1 MKKNFILFFILTIAF
16 SLTAC
21 GGDYYF
27 NNNEVNVVTIDK
39 KEFDLSKVGEALDGS
54 SDIIVRFDAPKASYI
69 LDNLSSIGSPS
80 AENLTLEMN
89 LSGDADWKRLA
100 DLSTVQGLTSLS
112 LRGECTL
119 KDISPILKLSDLE
132 TLTVFDNSDL
142 DYTTLS
148 SHPSLK
154 NLYIEAEQYDFPT
167 LQLLPLES
175 IEIPLRED
183 LWLGLESL
191 KNNESLKFINA
202 VEKEQYDVKEY
213 LSPEEIYYYQQFEV
227 AKILTQYRRK
237 CTDTPVP
244 VVNSIPKI
252 NGTMVLAAPPNV
264 LQATPYSNQ
273 QMMDVYCNADPIDE
287 VPHIYFPY
295 IKQYGEIDSSTS
307 FLTLNATEAMEKHF
321 MRAISMNDCRYI
333 MYIIPLDSNGHY
345 AADVT
350 AGNITIRLQIY
361 DIQNNQLFPATD
373 IYTVTEKIADDPGEI
388 EHYQE
393 VILSSINKYIE
404 ALPFEDTLE

>member
-202 VEKEQYDVKEY
+202 VEKEQYDVKE
-213 LSPEEIYYYQQFEV
+213 
-227 AKILTQYRRK
+227 
-237 CTDTPVP
+237 
-244 VVNSIPKI
+244 
-252 NGTMVLAAPPNV
+252 
-264 LQATPYSNQ
+264 
-273 QMMDVYCNADPIDE
+273 
-287 VPHIYFPY
+287 
-295 IKQYGEIDSSTS
+295 
-307 FLTLNATEAMEKHF
+307 
-321 MRAISMNDCRYI
+321 
-333 MYIIPLDSNGHY
+333 
-345 AADVT
+345 
-350 AGNITIRLQIY
+350 
-361 DIQNNQLFPATD
+361 
-373 IYTVTEKIADDPGEI
+373 
-388 EHYQE
+388 
-393 VILSSINKYIE
+393 
-404 ALPFEDTLE
+404 